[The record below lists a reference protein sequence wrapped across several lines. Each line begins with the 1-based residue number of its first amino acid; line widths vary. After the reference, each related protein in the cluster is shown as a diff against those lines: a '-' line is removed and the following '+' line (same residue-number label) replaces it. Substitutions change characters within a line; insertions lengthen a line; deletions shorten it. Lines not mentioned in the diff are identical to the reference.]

1 MRNRKQKQLIKWAI
15 VGVVIIAVIVYLA
28 WPKSIPNYEKKYAG
42 LDVEAEIARLSAE
55 AAKEA
60 AENTTTRTDTYSIYK
75 YKLAGKKAGTSV
87 VSVDLTKFES
97 DDGAVLDTIDG
108 YKSLVSK
115 DGGSF
120 DLAIDVPEEG
130 FYTIYVEYFP
140 LGARE
145 EDKGKYE
152 TRGVDPERALYIYN
166 TETGQY
172 ELPFRGCDA
181 FTFTRIWKDRDEVK
195 TDNRGNEIR
204 PVQTEAPRWESISL
218 HDYQG
223 YETNPYEFYFTKG
236 ENKIRIKA
244 TNETMAIRKFELRP
258 LEKTPT
264 YQEYLAENPSSKFT
278 DSPSGEI
285 PVIQGEDAQY
295 RSTPSLYRTYDHAS
309 PNTEPYSITKTVFN
323 MIGGTQWRVA
333 GDWIEWEFEVPQDGY
348 YEITIKGR
356 QYYNRGYVSNRKV
369 MIDGEVPFEE
379 ASVVAFPY
387 SSDWTMK
394 TIADADGNPYKF
406 ALTKGKHTIR
416 LEVTLGELG
425 EILKSMDSSVARMNQ
440 DYRKIIVLT
449 GTEPDVYRDYGIAK
463 EFPEVIKDMELEY
476 KILYKTV
483 DDLVKYSGE
492 KGTQVA
498 STENL
503 AITLERFAKKPSRIT
518 KGLAGFKES
527 VAQLGTDILT
537 LSEQQLDVDAIYITP
552 VNAELPKVKSSFISS
567 AMHELR
573 SFAAS
578 FTIDYNSLGNTYDKN
593 EDPINVWILTGRDQS
608 QVLKSLIDEDFTPNT
623 HIAVNLK
630 LVTAAALM
638 PAVVAGNG
646 PDIVLTTGQG
656 DPVNYAIRGAAYNLA
671 NFPDLEEVTQHYYE
685 SALLPYRYDTEDED
699 GTIHPGLYAIPETQY
714 YNVMFYRTDVME
726 ELKLKAPETW
736 DELIAMLPAIQSKNL
751 NVAIPSVER
760 MIGGVMNPDLSSFF
774 AMLYQH
780 GGVLY
785 DDKHTKV
792 LLDEQKAVEAFEMYT
807 KFFTHYKTPRSYDF
821 ANRFRSGEIPLGM
834 ADYNTYNTLAVFAP
848 EIRGLWKFGLV
859 PGTRQEN
866 DTIDHSTGCWGQ
878 CSMMLSSV
886 KDPDRAWKF
895 LKWWADPDTQVRF
908 GRELEAVMG
917 DAARYATANKTAFP
931 KLGWK
936 SEDRDTLMAQW
947 KWVKCNPEVPGGY
960 YTSRHITNAVRAVVN
975 RNDDARETLLDY
987 TRDINDEIAK
997 KRKEFGLD
1005 TGREGGK

>member
-15 VGVVIIAVIVYLA
+15 IGVVILAVIVYLA

-42 LDVEAEIARLSAE
+42 ADLTAPSAVGY
-55 AAKEA
+55 K
-60 AENTTTRTDTYSIYK
+60 NTYAQYREK
-75 YKLAGKKAGTSV
+75 YAGKSAGSKV
-87 VSVDLTKFES
+87 IDVDLTKIS
-97 DDGAVLDTIDG
+97 GATDAYIETIEG
-108 YKSLVSK
+108 YQSLVTK
-115 DGGSF
+115 DGGEVVLS
-120 DLAIDVPEEG
+120 INVPEEG
-130 FYTIYVEYFP
+130 LYTMYIEYFP
-140 LGARE
+140 LGARSA
-145 EDKGKYE
+145 DDPYDS
-152 TRGVDPERALYIYN
+152 RGVDPERALYFYN
-166 TETGQY
+166 AETGKY
-172 ELPFRGCDA
+172 ELPFRGCDS
-181 FTFTRIWKDRDEVK
+181 FTFTRIWTDGAEVK

-204 PVQTEAPRWESISL
+204 PVQAEAPRWESISL
-218 HDYQG
+218 HDFQG
-223 YETNPYEFYFTKG
+223 YEKEPYEFYFPAGETK
-236 ENKIRIKA
+236 IQMKA
-244 TNETMAIRKFELRP
+244 TNEAMAIRKIELRP
-258 LEKTPT
+258 LDKTPT
-264 YQEYLAENPSSKFT
+264 YQEYLAENPASSYTNKTT
-278 DSPSGEI
+278 DFI
-285 PVIQGEDAQY
+285 ATIQGEDAEF

-309 PNTEPYSITKTVFN
+309 ANTEPYSITKTVYT

-333 GDWIEWEFEVPQDGY
+333 GDWIEWDFEVHEDGY

-356 QYYNRGYVSNRKV
+356 QYYNRGYVSNRKI

-379 ASVVAFPY
+379 ASVVSFPY
-387 SSDWTMK
+387 TSDWVMK

-406 ALTKGKHTIR
+406 ALKKGKHTIR

-425 EILKSMDSSVARMNQ
+425 DILKRMDESVARMN
-440 DYRKIIVLT
+440 DAYRQIIVLT
-449 GTEPDVYRDYGIAK
+449 GTEPDVYRDYHIEK
-463 EFPEVIKDMELEY
+463 EFPHVLAAMDKEY
-476 KILYKTV
+476 KILYKIV
-483 DDLVKYSGE
+483 DDLVAYSGE

-503 AITLERFAKKPSRIT
+503 AITLERFSKRPSRIT
-518 KGLAGFKES
+518 KGLAGFKEG

-537 LSEQQLDVDAIYITP
+537 LSEQQLDIDAIY
-552 VNAELPKVKSSFISS
+552 VSAADAEVPKVNKNFLSD
-567 AMHELR
+567 AMHEIR
-573 SFAAS
+573 SFVAS
-578 FTIDYNSLGNTYDKN
+578 FVIDYNSLGDTYSSDDENTV
-593 EDPINVWILTGRDQS
+593 NVWILTGRDQS
-608 QVLKSLIDEDFTPNT
+608 QVLKAMIDDTFTPTYGIN
-623 HIAVNLK
+623 VNLK
-630 LVTAAALM
+630 LVTSAALM

-646 PDIVLTTGQG
+646 PDIVLTTAQG

-671 NFPDLEEVTQHYYE
+671 NFDDLEEVTKHYYE
-685 SALLPYRYDTEDED
+685 SALLPYRYDTKDED
-699 GTIHPGLYAIPETQY
+699 GTVHPGLYAIPETQY

-726 ELKLKAPETW
+726 ELGLEAPETW

-774 AMLYQH
+774 AMLYQK

-785 DDKHTKV
+785 DDDHTKV

-821 ANRFRSGEIPLGM
+821 SNRFRSGEIPLGM

-859 PGTRQEN
+859 PGTKQE
-866 DTIDHSTGCWGQ
+866 DSDVIDHSTGCWGQ

-886 KDPDRAWKF
+886 RDPEKAWTF
-895 LKWWADPDTQVRF
+895 LKWWASPEVQVRF

-917 DAARYATANKTAFP
+917 DAARYATANKDAFQQ
-931 KLGWK
+931 LGWS
-936 SEDRDTLMAQW
+936 SEDRAVLNAQW

-1005 TGREGGK
+1005 TGREDGK